1 MRQAS
6 KWKKER
12 KKIHFNVNYL
22 VKISSQTIT
31 QKKKTRRILANKNR
45 FISNSKNLKPVQVFR
60 SQGPKQIHNLYT
72 LRALW
77 I

>member
-12 KKIHFNVNYL
+12 KKIHFNINYL

-31 QKKKTRRILANKNR
+31 QKKKK
-45 FISNSKNLKPVQVFR
+45 
-60 SQGPKQIHNLYT
+60 QGEYWQIK
-72 LRALW
+72 
-77 I
+77 IGS